1 MNRIFNGKEIDDST
15 SELARTLEM
24 EPKESREPDKTFELK
39 AIRDLLTPTRAESYD
54 VTRPSKSASEVSSL
68 ERTGIYDENNCRR
81 RNPCFAGVLDGE
93 INRGYEGCARP
104 RT

>member
-39 AIRDLLTPTRAESYD
+39 AIRDLLTPGYW
-54 VTRPSKSASEVSSL
+54 PSKS
-68 ERTGIYDENNCRR
+68 
-81 RNPCFAGVLDGE
+81 
-93 INRGYEGCARP
+93 CADSR
-104 RT
+104 

>member
-39 AIRDLLTPTRAESYD
+39 AIRDLPLTPGYW
-54 VTRPSKSASEVSSL
+54 PSKS
-68 ERTGIYDENNCRR
+68 
-81 RNPCFAGVLDGE
+81 
-93 INRGYEGCARP
+93 CADSR
-104 RT
+104 